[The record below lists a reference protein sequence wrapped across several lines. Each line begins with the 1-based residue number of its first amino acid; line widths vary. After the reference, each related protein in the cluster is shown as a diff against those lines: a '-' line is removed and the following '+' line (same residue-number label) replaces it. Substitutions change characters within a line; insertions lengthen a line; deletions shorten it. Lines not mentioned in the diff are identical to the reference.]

1 MTIEEFIDLLSEKIN
16 ALDACL
22 KTYKSLNQDLF
33 NFNDYSYNFLE
44 NKNLKFIS
52 RYHEIDSKRKLLIIM
67 KELIEKGE
75 FQNLFFESLLFVF
88 EYLTIPKEKRLSLLV
103 SIINKLINN
112 ITLEKLKYGLYD
124 ENRIVKKYPD
134 YAKER
139 DWIYRSDEEI
149 NKLVK
154 DQFESINKI
163 RKFINEDENLN
174 LISPSENLD
183 LSFAFYLGIPES
195 LVDLIINECN
205 RLFVINENAKEKANP
220 QKIMKANITP
230 NKNQKSISL
239 EEKQKAYRKYIKY
252 INPDDN
258 YSVRYKEFIDDNLIK
273 ELENLINIL
282 DISNLNQQTIW
293 KNIKNHNN
301 EIINNQLNETFVETM
316 SVLFPE
322 VYKEIYNLTISLI
335 NNETLKQH
343 HTYKYLVNEIAD
355 YQKGIETLIWQ
366 FINGDIDEEECK
378 ELIDINFLYLTE
390 KLDELYQYQ
399 EINMILIREKKE
411 E

>member
-1 MTIEEFIDLLSEKIN
+1 MTLEEFIKLLDDQIEKMERQKNAYVLMNQQNFKIGDTSLGFLNFDELPMTKKYKTLDSIYNVFVSVRKMIKESDFQDSFFPALEYIFKQLFLNKSQCLSVLVAIIN
-16 ALDACL
+16 QTIANINIE
-22 KTYKSLNQDLF
+22 S
-33 NFNDYSYNFLE
+33 LE
-44 NKNLKFIS
+44 NWM
-52 RYHEIDSKRKLLIIM
+52 RK
-67 KELIEKGE
+67 
-75 FQNLFFESLLFVF
+75 
-88 EYLTIPKEKRLSLLV
+88 
-103 SIINKLINN
+103 
-112 ITLEKLKYGLYD
+112 
-124 ENRIVKKYPD
+124 ENDIVKKYPD
-134 YAKER
+134 IAKAKNYIFR
-139 DWIYRSDEEI
+139 TEEKI
-149 NKLVK
+149 KEVAQN
-154 DQFESINKI
+154 QFEGLKEI
-163 RKFINEDENLN
+163 RKYLNEDGSLN
-174 LISPSENLD
+174 PIAPSESLILD
-183 LSFAFYLGIPES
+183 ISFYLGIPNS
-195 LVDLIINECN
+195 LAELIIQECN